1 MRKLIRN
8 LAAPILALFHAATW
22 SQEVPS
28 LSAPV
33 ACEAGKTCLIQN
45 YVDHGRG
52 QGARDYRCGFLTYDG
67 HRGID
72 IRVTDAAWVRQGV
85 PVLAAAA
92 GRVRAVRDG
101 MPDISVLIAGK
112 ESIAGREGGNSVA
125 IEHGNGWQ
133 TQYAHLRRGTVTV
146 QPGDIVERGQVLGLV
161 GLSGNTEFP
170 HLRFEVRH
178 QRRPVDPFVGLE
190 PGAPCGLGK
199 QPLWQPDALAALAYI
214 DTGLLDAGI
223 SGRLPSVVAGS
234 VDRERAGRFTA
245 ASPTVIFWVQIF
257 GARADDLE
265 EVRLLAPDGRVIAE
279 QRGRIGRNLAQWLVY
294 VGRPRGNGSWQDGTY
309 RGEYRLYRG
318 PGEREILSLA
328 REERIAPQEQ
338 PAARLPPAALRLGD
352 VAGVAPSRSTP

>member
-1 MRKLIRN
+1 MRRAYRN
-8 LAAPILALFHAATW
+8 LAAPVLALVCAAAW
-22 SQEVPS
+22 PQQAPS
-28 LSAPV
+28 LSVPL
-33 ACEAGKTCLIQN
+33 ACETGKTCLIQN

-72 IRVTDAAWVRQGV
+72 IRVTDADWVRHGV

-101 MPDISVLIAGK
+101 MPDISVLIAGA
-112 ESIAGREGGNSVA
+112 ESIAGREAGNSVV

-133 TQYAHLRRGTVTV
+133 TQYAHLRRRSVTV
-146 QPGDIVERGQVLGLV
+146 LPGDTVERGQVLGLV

-170 HLRFEVRH
+170 HLHFEVRH

-190 PGAPCGLGK
+190 PGAPCGPGK
-199 QPLWQPDALAALAYI
+199 QPLWRREALAALAYI

-223 SGRLPSVVAGS
+223 SGRVPSVVAGS

-265 EVRLLAPDGRVIAE
+265 EVRLLAPDGRIIAE

-318 PGEREILSLA
+318 PGEREILSLVREA
-328 REERIAPQEQ
+328 RITGPEQ
-338 PAARLPPAALRLGD
+338 AM
-352 VAGVAPSRSTP
+352 SYRSTRP

>member
-1 MRKLIRN
+1 MSRF
-8 LAAPILALFHAATW
+8 LAAPVFAMMAATAW
-22 SQEVPS
+22 SQEAPS
-28 LSAPV
+28 LSVPI

-72 IRVTDAAWVRQGV
+72 IRVTDARRVRQGV

-101 MPDISVLIAGK
+101 MPDISVLMAGK
-112 ESIAGREGGNSVA
+112 ESIAGREAGNSVV
-125 IEHGNGWQ
+125 IEHGNDWQ
-133 TQYAHLRRGTVTV
+133 TQYAHLRRNSVVV
-146 QPGDIVERGQVLGLV
+146 QPGDTVERGQVLGLV
-161 GLSGNTEFP
+161 GLSGDTEFP
-170 HLRFEVRH
+170 HLHFEVRH

-190 PGAPCGLGK
+190 PGVPCALGK
-199 QPLWQPDALAALAYI
+199 QPLWRREALAAFTYI
-214 DTGLLDAGI
+214 ETGLLDAGI

-279 QRGRIGRNLAQWLVY
+279 QRGRISRNLAQWLVY
-294 VGRPRGNGSWQDGTY
+294 VGRPRGNGEWPDGTY

-318 PGEREILSLA
+318 PGEREVLSLV
-328 REERIAPQEQ
+328 RE
-338 PAARLPPAALRLGD
+338 ARLLEPEQAMSHLP
-352 VAGVAPSRSTP
+352 